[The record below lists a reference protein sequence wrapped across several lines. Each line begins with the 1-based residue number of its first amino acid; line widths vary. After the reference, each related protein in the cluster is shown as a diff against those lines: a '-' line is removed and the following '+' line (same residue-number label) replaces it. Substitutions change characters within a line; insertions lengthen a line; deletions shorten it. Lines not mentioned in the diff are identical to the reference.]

1 MYGDLAGKLI
11 QDSRRTVN
19 LDHLPA
25 YQDELVAGVLR
36 ETLDLNN
43 DYQELAHEYREMM
56 NIQSQLPLSAQP
68 PEDQQ
73 EYRQTACAL
82 MVMHLSM
89 ARNKRCLMAY
99 EKLRADHLD
108 RMAWDEVD
116 YLDPENT
123 YNLSAAEQEYLKH
136 YSDLVVDYKG
146 VWTDVDLTGSLEP
159 PKDLF
164 IDVRVLRDAGEIQTE
179 YGVFNLTKGSQY
191 YVRQADV
198 QRLIQQGYLVKL

>member
-1 MYGDLAGKLI
+1 
-11 QDSRRTVN
+11 
-19 LDHLPA
+19 
-25 YQDELVAGVLR
+25 
-36 ETLDLNN
+36 
-43 DYQELAHEYREMM
+43 
-56 NIQSQLPLSAQP
+56 
-68 PEDQQ
+68 
-73 EYRQTACAL
+73 
-82 MVMHLSM
+82 M

>member
-56 NIQSQLPLSAQP
+56 NIQSQLPLSEQS

-146 VWTDVDLTGSLEP
+146 VWTDIDLTGSLEP

>member
-56 NIQSQLPLSAQP
+56 NIQSQLPLSAQS

-191 YVRQADV
+191 YVPQADV

>member
-1 MYGDLAGKLI
+1 MYGDLASKLI
-11 QDSRRTVN
+11 QDSRRTLN
-19 LDHLPA
+19 LEYLPA
-25 YQDELVAGVLR
+25 YQDELVAAILR
-36 ETLDLNN
+36 ETLDLNK
-43 DYQELAHEYREMM
+43 DYQELAHDYREMM
-56 NIQSQLPLSAQP
+56 NVQSQLPLSEQL

-99 EKLRADHLD
+99 EKMRADHLD
-108 RMAWDEVD
+108 RMAWDDVD
-116 YLDPENT
+116 YLDPKNT
-123 YNLSAAEQEYLKH
+123 YNLSAAEQEYLKQ
-136 YSDLVVDYKG
+136 YMDLVVDYKG

>member
-19 LDHLPA
+19 LDHLPS

-56 NIQSQLPLSAQP
+56 NIQSQVPLSEQS

-146 VWTDVDLTGSLEP
+146 VWTDVDLTGSLDP